1 VSEFGSCSLSQTL
14 PIDPGGFTPVLVPI
28 EQSGASKGKEGE
40 SSLHRRS
47 PMRRRVLVTVA
58 VLGVLATATVVLAQ
72 QLTPH
77 FPAWERYFTVSWQ
90 TFERQGRPYLS
101 GYVTNQ
107 YGAGAGRVQLLIDAL
122 DGSNRVV
129 AQRVEWLAGDVGPF
143 SRRYFEVPAPQ
154 PASTYRVSVFAFD
167 FYQAALIQAP

>member
-1 VSEFGSCSLSQTL
+1 
-14 PIDPGGFTPVLVPI
+14 
-28 EQSGASKGKEGE
+28 
-40 SSLHRRS
+40 
-47 PMRRRVLVTVA
+47 VLVTVA

-90 TFERQGRPYLS
+90 TFERQGRPFLS
-101 GYVTNQ
+101 GYVTSQ

-129 AQRVEWLAGDVGPF
+129 AQRVEWLAGDVAPF

-167 FYQAALIQAP
+167 FVRASRRPRLSSGSVWHATARGPRRLVRPSSLQAVLEAGA

>member
-1 VSEFGSCSLSQTL
+1 MPMAMFPTRD
-14 PIDPGGFTPVLVPI
+14 DP
-28 EQSGASKGKEGE
+28 AW
-40 SSLHRRS
+40 HRRTS
-47 PMRRRVLVTVA
+47 PKRGRVLVTVV

-77 FPAWERYFTVSWQ
+77 YPAWERYFAVSWQ

-122 DGSNRVV
+122 AGSNRVV
-129 AQRVEWLAGDVGPF
+129 AQRVEWLAGDVAPF

-154 PASTYRVSVFAFD
+154 PASSYRVSVFAFD

>member
-1 VSEFGSCSLSQTL
+1 
-14 PIDPGGFTPVLVPI
+14 
-28 EQSGASKGKEGE
+28 
-40 SSLHRRS
+40 
-47 PMRRRVLVTVA
+47 MLVTVA

-90 TFERQGRPYLS
+90 TFERQGRPFLS
-101 GYVTNQ
+101 GYVTSQ

-129 AQRVEWLAGDVGPF
+129 AQRVEWLAGDVPPF

-154 PASTYRVSVFAFD
+154 AASAYRVSVFAFD